1 MTIGADEPVPPT
13 PGEPDAH
20 GNRWLG
26 WAKFAARWLIAIVGV
41 AWVVSGLTIRDRV
54 YVLEEI
60 EGEPVLLDVALV
72 EPFDPATDDVVVY
85 EDPLTG
91 EPQTA
96 PASALLNG
104 PDQDTITVST
114 PQGRIEAELAGMRLV
129 EPRNAPRDAMPDVE
143 ALWIYTPE
151 RFDGNRVRRIELNN
165 VAGGY
170 RVKVPQPI
178 VRTGLGGMVRDARLS
193 LLVMSLLVFPITLIS
208 TGLRWWRLMG
218 PLGIEMRLRRA
229 FALNMVGM
237 FYNTFMLG
245 STGGDFVKAYYAGK
259 HAQRGRKAAAW
270 LSVFVDRV
278 IGLLVLVAMGGSAA
292 LIQYLITNDRSSA
305 VAVACLQVAWA
316 SVAILLAAS
325 AATFVALHPPT
336 RRVIREKTGINR
348 VIEKTEPRHEG
359 FRTKLRHKVRESLNS
374 AYDVVGA
381 YRDRPRAILEAS
393 LLTVPVHGTVIVSAM
408 LAGAA
413 LDLPIPW
420 PYYFVC
426 VPVIVLA
433 ASMPISPQGAGV
445 MEFFAVLLTRPQ
457 GATVAQA
464 FALALSIRVV
474 QILWNLTGGLFVL
487 RGGYGQPAVSAE
499 EGIDEPEHVAVS
511 QPKPA

>member
-1 MTIGADEPVPPT
+1 MTIGADEPVPPP

-26 WAKFAARWLIAIVGV
+26 WAKFAVRWLIAIVGV

-54 YVLEEI
+54 YVLTEI
-60 EGEPVLLDVALV
+60 EDAPVLLDVAV
-72 EPFDPATDDVVVY
+72 AEPFDPATDETVIY
-85 EDPLTG
+85 EHPLTG
-91 EPQTA
+91 EPTTA

-104 PDQDTITVST
+104 PDQDEITIST
-114 PQGRIEAELAGMRLV
+114 PDGRIEAELAGMRLL
-129 EPRNAPRDAMPDVE
+129 EPANAPRDAMPDVE
-143 ALWIYTPE
+143 ELWVYTPE
-151 RFDGNRVRRIELNN
+151 RFDGNRVRRVELND
-165 VAGGY
+165 VAGGF
-170 RVKVPQPI
+170 RVRVPQPI
-178 VRTGLGGMVRDARLS
+178 VRTGLGGMVRDARPL
-193 LLVMSLLVFPITLIS
+193 LLVLSLLVFPITLIS
-208 TGLRWWRLMG
+208 TGLRWWWLMG
-218 PLGIEMRLRRA
+218 PLGIQMRLRRA

-245 STGGDFVKAYYAGK
+245 STGGDFIKAYYAGR

-278 IGLLVLVAMGGSAA
+278 IGLLVLVAMGGTAA
-292 LIQYLITNDRSSA
+292 GIQYAITYDRGSP

-316 SVAILLAAS
+316 SVAVLLAAA

-336 RRVIREKTGINR
+336 RRVIREKTGLNR
-348 VIEKTEPRHEG
+348 VIEKTEPRSDG
-359 FRTKLRHKVRESLNS
+359 VRAKIQHKIRESLNS

-381 YRDRPRAILEAS
+381 YRQRPRSVLVAC
-393 LLTVPVHGTVIVSAM
+393 LLTVPVHGTVIISAM
-408 LAGAA
+408 LAGKA
-413 LDLPIPW
+413 LGLPIPW

-457 GATVAQA
+457 GATVAEA

-487 RGGYGQPAVSAE
+487 RGGYGQPAVGSERPME
-499 EGIDEPEHVAVS
+499 EEQPAAAVA
-511 QPKPA
+511 